1 MKRVSV
7 ITFSLFLFLSSVIFS
22 RHFSAADQLIHK
34 NETNPLIFRSLVSS
48 FAYPLKGNVYPRGI
62 YVVPINIG
70 NPPKP
75 YELDID
81 TGSDFTWIQCDAP
94 CKKCTVPNEKLYK
107 PRDNYVKCSDPL
119 CSFIPPI
126 QGICPKPN
134 DQCKYRI
141 EYEDKA
147 SSEGAL
153 VRDNIHIGTTKP
165 PATQPLLAFG
175 CGYDQQFPPKT
186 PPSVGVLGLGNGKIS
201 ISSQLNSLGLFR
213 KVLGH
218 CLSSQEGGYLF
229 FGDKFI
235 PRSGVVWT
243 PIVNVPHYI
252 VGPADL
258 LFDGKPTSIKGL
270 QLLFDSGSTYTYFPS
285 QIYNAIFNQVKDNL
299 KGKPLSRSVE
309 DRTLPVCWESNLKPH
324 KLFKSLNE
332 VKPFFKPLTLI
343 FTKSKNLQFQIP
355 PEKYLIIS
363 EFGSVCFGI
372 LDGQR
377 MSVNLIGDIFMQ
389 DKLVIYDNEKQ
400 QVGWTSANCNQ
411 VPH

>member
-1 MKRVSV
+1 MRGVSL
-7 ITFSLFLFLSSVIFS
+7 ITFSLFSLLFTIFS
-22 RHFSAADQLIHK
+22 HHLSAAEQFIHK
-34 NETNPLIFRSLVSS
+34 NQTNPQIIDAFDSS
-48 FAYPLKGNVYPRGI
+48 FVYPLKGNVYPRGNFI
-62 YVVPINIG
+62 ASINIG
-70 NPPKP
+70 NPSKP

-94 CKKCTVPNEKLYK
+94 CTHCTVPKEKQYK
-107 PRDNYVKCSDPL
+107 PHDNYVKYSDQL
-119 CSFIPPI
+119 CSLIPPI
-126 QGICPKPN
+126 PGTHPKPN

-141 EYEDKA
+141 QYEDK
-147 SSEGAL
+147 STSDGAL
-153 VRDNIHIGTTKP
+153 VRDSIHIGTTKT
-165 PATQPLLAFG
+165 PATQPSLAFG
-175 CGYDQQFPPKT
+175 CGYDQKFRPDT

-201 ISSQLNSLGLFR
+201 ISSQLNSLGLSQR
-213 KVLGH
+213 VLGH
-218 CLSSQEGGYLF
+218 CLSSKEGGYLF

-243 PIVNVPHYI
+243 PIINGPHYI

-258 LFDGKPTSIKGL
+258 LFDGKPTSVKGL
-270 QLLFDSGSTYTYFPS
+270 QLLFDSGTTYTHLPS
-285 QIYNAIFNQVKDNL
+285 QIYNAVLSQVSANL

-309 DRTLPVCWESNLKPH
+309 DPELPVCWESNLKPH

-332 VKPFFKPLTLI
+332 VKGFFKPLTLI

-355 PEKYLIIS
+355 PENYLIIS
-363 EFGSVCFGI
+363 KYGSVCFGI
-372 LDGQR
+372 LDGQQ
-377 MSVNLIGDIFMQ
+377 MNVNLIGDIFMQ